1 MTEKPENRLTQE
13 QMDAPKVHQAGLRPS
28 VTKRNIK
35 HIALLE
41 AILFTTN
48 APLSVDEIKK
58 IMKLEKETIEML
70 LGFLRKKYDSPDSG
84 LRLSDL
90 GGWKLTVK
98 QEFAEKVSH
107 LTPHADLSR
116 GLLRVLSLI
125 AYHEP
130 VKQSDIVKVVGNRTY
145 DYVKDLESRGF
156 VKSERKGKTKILSTT
171 PQFESY
177 FATRKEEL
185 KKLGE
190 TAAKG
195 AEKEQKTEKE
205 TIQ

>member
-1 MTEKPENRLTQE
+1 MENVE
-13 QMDAPKVHQAGLRPS
+13 IP
-28 VTKRNIK
+28 KRNIK

-48 APLSVDEIKK
+48 GPMSIESIQK
-58 IMKLEKETIEML
+58 ILKLEKETIGML
-70 LGFLRKKYDSPDSG
+70 LELLRKKYNSPESG

-90 GGWKLTVK
+90 GGYKLTVK
-98 QEFAEKVSH
+98 QEFAEKVSN

-130 VKQSDIVKVVGNRTY
+130 VKQSDIVKVIGNRTY
-145 DYVKDLESRGF
+145 DYVKELEGRGF
-156 VKSERKGKTKILSTT
+156 VKSERKSKTKILSTT

-177 FATRKEEL
+177 FAMRKDEL
-185 KKLGE
+185 KKLQESDKAVGG
-190 TAAKG
+190 K
-195 AEKEQKTEKE
+195 EKPADQ
-205 TIQ
+205 